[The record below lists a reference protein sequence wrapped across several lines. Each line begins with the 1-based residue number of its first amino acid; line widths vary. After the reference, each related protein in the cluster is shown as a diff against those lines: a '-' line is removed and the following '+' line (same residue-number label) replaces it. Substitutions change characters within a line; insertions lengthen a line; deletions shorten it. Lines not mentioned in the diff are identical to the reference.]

1 VRGISVLTFGSQW
14 DKLLTQ
20 KVRGLS
26 VEIKA
31 IRGFNDI
38 LPDEIG
44 KWQFAEETAR
54 EVFEGFGFSEIRI
67 PILERTELFSRGI
80 GEATDIV
87 EKEMYTFVDRS
98 GNSLTLRPEA
108 TASIARAYLEHQ
120 LYTFDP
126 VAKLYC
132 IGPMFRYERP
142 QKGRYR
148 QFYQIDAEV
157 FGVENPVVDA
167 EVIIMLIHFLKRVG
181 FENLELQINTLGDQT
196 CRPKYREE
204 LKRFLTSKSFQL
216 CEDCQR
222 RLQTNPMRIFDCK
235 ADTCQDAITNAPKV
249 SDFICSECQKHFD
262 LVKKYLETAG
272 LQYILNPRMVRGLD
286 YYTRTAFEVVSY
298 QLGSQ
303 NAVAGGGRYD
313 NLFQEIGGLEIPG
326 IGFAIGMERLVSLLP
341 RDKEFISY
349 PHLFVAALGQEPSK
363 EAYRIV
369 NQLHLEGIR
378 AELDYEGKS
387 LKSQM
392 RRADKLKARYVLI
405 LGEDELKRGKA
416 ALRNMETKSQEE
428 ISINN
433 IFTVLKDKVKELKG
447 KNRH

>member
-1 VRGISVLTFGSQW
+1 M
-14 DKLLTQ
+14 
-20 KVRGLS
+20 
-26 VEIKA
+26 EIKA

-44 KWQFAEETAR
+44 KWQFIEETAR

-67 PILERTELFSRGI
+67 PLLERTELFSRGI

-87 EKEMYTFVDRS
+87 EKEMYTFTDRS

-108 TASIARAYLEHQ
+108 TASMARAYLEHQ
-120 LYTFDP
+120 LYNFDSM
-126 VAKLYC
+126 AKLYC

-148 QFYQIDAEV
+148 QFYQIDVEV
-157 FGVENPVVDA
+157 FGVENPIVDA
-167 EVIIMLIHFLKRVG
+167 ELIVMLIHFLKSVG
-181 FENLELQINTLGDQT
+181 IEKLELQVNTLGDRT
-196 CRPKYREE
+196 CRPKYREG
-204 LKRFLTSKSFQL
+204 LKKYLEGKAFQL
-216 CEDCQR
+216 CEDCKR
-222 RLQTNPMRIFDCK
+222 RLETNPLRVLDCK
-235 ADTCQDAITNAPKV
+235 VDTCKQAIADAPKV
-249 SDFICSECQKHFD
+249 TDFICSECQKHFD
-262 LVKKYLETAG
+262 RVKEHLETAG
-272 LQYILNPRMVRGLD
+272 LTYVLNPRMVRGLD

-313 NLFQEIGGLEIPG
+313 NLFQEIGGKEIPG
-326 IGFAIGMERLVSLLP
+326 IGFAIGMERLISLLP
-341 RDKEFISY
+341 EGKEFVKY
-349 PHLFVAALGQEPSK
+349 PDLFIAALGEAPFN

-369 NQLHLEGIR
+369 NQLHLGGIR

-405 LGEDELKRGKA
+405 LGENELKQGKA
-416 ALRNMETKSQEE
+416 VLRNMETKSQEE
-428 ISINN
+428 IPMRDLAER
-433 IFTVLKDKVKELKG
+433 LKSRFLHD
-447 KNRH
+447 

>member
-1 VRGISVLTFGSQW
+1 M
-14 DKLLTQ
+14 
-20 KVRGLS
+20 
-26 VEIKA
+26 EIKA

-38 LPDEIG
+38 LPSEIG
-44 KWQFAEETAR
+44 KWKFVEETAR
-54 EVFEGFGFSEIRI
+54 EVFEGIGFSEIRI
-67 PILERTELFSRGI
+67 PIIERTELFSRGI

-87 EKEMYTFVDRS
+87 EKEMYTFTDRS

-108 TASIARAYLEHQ
+108 TASMARAYLEHQ
-120 LYTFDP
+120 IYSFDP

-157 FGVENPVVDA
+157 FGVENPMVDA
-167 EVIIMLIHFLKRVG
+167 EVILMLIHFLSRVG
-181 FENLELQINTLGDQT
+181 IEKLELQINSLGCRD
-196 CRPKYREE
+196 CRPRYREE
-204 LKRFLTSKSFQL
+204 LKHFLTKKSFQL

-222 RLQTNPMRIFDCK
+222 RLHTNPLRIFDCK
-235 ADTCQDAITNAPKV
+235 VETCQEAIAHAPQV
-249 SDFICSECQKHFD
+249 VDYICDECHKHFNK
-262 LVKKYLETAG
+262 VKEYLGMAG
-272 LQYILNPRMVRGLD
+272 LAFILNPRMVRGLD

-303 NAVAGGGRYD
+303 NAVTGGGRYD
-313 NLFQEIGGLEIPG
+313 NLFQEIGGLDVPG

-341 RDKEFISY
+341 KEKEFIQY
-349 PHLFVAALGQEPSK
+349 PSLFIAALGE
-363 EAYRIV
+363 ETYREVYRLV

-392 RRADKLKARYVLI
+392 RRADKLKAQYVLI
-405 LGEDELKRGKA
+405 MGEEELKRGKA
-416 ALRNMETKSQEE
+416 VLRNMGTKFQEE
-428 ISINN
+428 VPLQGLIDTLRKKI
-433 IFTVLKDKVKELKG
+433 L
-447 KNRH
+447 

>member
-1 VRGISVLTFGSQW
+1 M
-14 DKLLTQ
+14 
-20 KVRGLS
+20 
-26 VEIKA
+26 EIKA

-38 LPDEIG
+38 LPEEIG
-44 KWQFAEETAR
+44 KWQFVEDTAR

-67 PILERTELFSRGI
+67 PIIERTELFSRGI

-87 EKEMYTFVDRS
+87 EKEMYTFTDRS

-108 TASIARAYLEHQ
+108 TASMARAYLEHQ
-120 LYTFDP
+120 IYSFDP

-157 FGVENPVVDA
+157 FGVENPMVDA
-167 EVIIMLIHFLKRVG
+167 EVILMLIHFLKRVG
-181 FENLELQINTLGDQT
+181 LEKLELQINSLGCRV
-196 CRPKYREE
+196 CRPRYREE
-204 LKRFLTSKSFQL
+204 LKNFLAKRSFRL

-222 RLQTNPMRIFDCK
+222 RLHTNPLRIFDCK
-235 ADTCQDAITNAPKV
+235 VETCQEAIVDAPQVI
-249 SDFICSECQKHFD
+249 DYICDECQRHFD
-262 LVKKYLETAG
+262 QVKEYLEMAG
-272 LQYILNPRMVRGLD
+272 LEYILNPRMVRGLD

-298 QLGSQ
+298 SLGSQ
-303 NAVAGGGRYD
+303 NAVTGGGRYD
-313 NLFQEIGGLEIPG
+313 NLFQEIGGLDVPG

-341 RDKEFISY
+341 KEKGFIRY
-349 PHLFVAALGQEPSK
+349 PHLFIATLGEETYK
-363 EAYRIV
+363 EAYRLV
-369 NQLHLEGIR
+369 NQLHLQGIR

-405 LGEDELKRGKA
+405 LGEEELKRGRA
-416 ALRNMETKSQEE
+416 VLRNMETKSQEE
-428 ISINN
+428 IPLQGLVD
-433 IFTVLKDKVKELKG
+433 TLG
-447 KNRH
+447 KKILLL

>member
-1 VRGISVLTFGSQW
+1 M
-14 DKLLTQ
+14 
-20 KVRGLS
+20 
-26 VEIKA
+26 EIKA

-44 KWQFAEETAR
+44 KVQFVEETAR

-87 EKEMYTFVDRS
+87 EKEMYTFTDRS

-108 TASIARAYLEHQ
+108 TASMARAYLEHQ
-120 LYTFDP
+120 LYNIDSM
-126 VAKLYC
+126 AKLYC

-167 EVIIMLIHFLKRVG
+167 ELIVMLMHFLKTVG
-181 FENLELQINTLGDQT
+181 LEKLELQVNTLGDRA
-196 CRPKYREE
+196 CRPKYREG
-204 LKRFLTSKSFQL
+204 LKKYLEGKAFQL
-216 CEDCQR
+216 CEDCKR
-222 RLQTNPMRIFDCK
+222 RLETNPLRVLDCK
-235 ADTCQDAITNAPKV
+235 VETCKQAIADAPKV
-249 SDFICSECQKHFD
+249 TDFICSECQKHFD
-262 LVKKYLETAG
+262 TVREHLETAG
-272 LQYILNPRMVRGLD
+272 LTTILNPRMVRGLD

-313 NLFQEIGGLEIPG
+313 NLFQEIGGKEIPG
-326 IGFAIGMERLVSLLP
+326 IGFAIGMERLISLLP
-341 RDKEFISY
+341 EGKEFVKY
-349 PHLFVAALGQEPSK
+349 PDLFIATLGEAPFK

-392 RRADKLKARYVLI
+392 RRADKLKARYTLI
-405 LGEDELKRGKA
+405 LGEEELKRGKA
-416 ALRNMETKSQEE
+416 VLRNMGTKSQEE
-428 ISINN
+428 IPMADGFLN
-433 IFTVLKDKVKELKG
+433 ILKDKIS
-447 KNRH
+447 RD

>member
-1 VRGISVLTFGSQW
+1 M
-14 DKLLTQ
+14 
-20 KVRGLS
+20 
-26 VEIKA
+26 EIKA

-44 KWQFAEETAR
+44 KWQFVEEIAR
-54 EVFEGFGFSEIRI
+54 EIFEGFGFSEIRI

-87 EKEMYTFVDRS
+87 EKEMYTFTDRS

-108 TASIARAYLEHQ
+108 TASMARAYLEHQ

-157 FGVENPVVDA
+157 FGVENPMVDA
-167 EVIIMLIHFLKRVG
+167 EVIVMLVRFLRRVG
-181 FENLELQINTLGDQT
+181 LEKLELQLNTLGDRN
-196 CRPKYREE
+196 CRPRYREE
-204 LKRFLTSKSFQL
+204 LKRFLMNKSFQL

-222 RLQTNPMRIFDCK
+222 RLQTNPLRIFDCK
-235 ADTCQDAITNAPKV
+235 VETCQEAIADAPKV
-249 SDFICSECQKHFD
+249 SDFVCSECQKHFD
-262 LVKKYLETAG
+262 KVKEYLEMAG
-272 LQYILNPRMVRGLD
+272 LEYILNPRMVRGLD

-303 NAVAGGGRYD
+303 NAVTGGGRYD

-326 IGFAIGMERLVSLLP
+326 IGFAVGMERLVSLLP
-341 RDKEFISY
+341 KDKEFISY
-349 PHLFVAALGQEPSK
+349 PHLFIAALGEEPFK
-363 EAYRIV
+363 EAYRII
-369 NQLHLEGIR
+369 NQLHLDGIR

-428 ISINN
+428 ISIDKLLE
-433 IFTVLKDKVKELKG
+433 ILKSKIL
-447 KNRH
+447 

>member
-1 VRGISVLTFGSQW
+1 M
-14 DKLLTQ
+14 
-20 KVRGLS
+20 
-26 VEIKA
+26 EIKA

-44 KWQFAEETAR
+44 KWQFVEKTAR

-67 PILERTELFSRGI
+67 PILERTELFSHGI

-87 EKEMYTFVDRS
+87 EKEMYTFTDRS

-108 TASIARAYLEHQ
+108 TASMARAYLEHQ
-120 LYTFDP
+120 LHTFDP

-157 FGVENPVVDA
+157 FGVENPMVDA
-167 EVIIMLIHFLKRVG
+167 EFIVMLIDFLERVG
-181 FENLELQINTLGDQT
+181 LEKLELHINSLGCRA
-196 CRPKYREE
+196 CRPRYREE
-204 LKRFLTSKSFQL
+204 LKKFLTEKAFQL

-222 RLQTNPMRIFDCK
+222 RLETNPLRIFDCK
-235 ADTCQDAITNAPKV
+235 VETCQGAILNAPKV
-249 SDFICSECQKHFD
+249 SDFICGECQKHFGK
-262 LVKKYLETAG
+262 VREYLEIAG
-272 LQYILNPRMVRGLD
+272 LTYILNPRMVRGLD

-303 NAVAGGGRYD
+303 NAVTGGGGYAH
-313 NLFQEIGGLEIPG
+313 LFMEIGDLDVPG
-326 IGFAIGMERLVSLLP
+326 IGFAIGMERLISLLP
-341 RDKEFISY
+341 KDKEFIQT
-349 PHLFVAALGQEPSK
+349 PHLFIAALGEKTYK
-363 EAYRIV
+363 EAYQLV
-369 NQLHLEGIR
+369 NQLHLKGIR
-378 AELDYEGKS
+378 AELDYERKT

-405 LGEDELKRGKA
+405 LGEEELKKGRA
-416 ALRNMETKSQEE
+416 VLRNMKTKSQEE
-428 ISINN
+428 IPMQGIVDTLKSK
-433 IFTVLKDKVKELKG
+433 VLHD
-447 KNRH
+447 

>member
-1 VRGISVLTFGSQW
+1 VG
-14 DKLLTQ
+14 
-20 KVRGLS
+20 
-26 VEIKA
+26 IKA

-44 KWQFAEETAR
+44 KWQYVEETAR
-54 EVFEGFGFSEIRI
+54 KVFEGFGFSEIRI
-67 PILERTELFSRGI
+67 PIMERTELFSRGI

-87 EKEMYTFVDRS
+87 EKEMYTFTDRS

-108 TASIARAYLEHQ
+108 TASLARAYLEHQ

-126 VAKLYC
+126 MAKLYC
-132 IGPMFRYERP
+132 FGPMFRYERP

-157 FGVENPVVDA
+157 FGVESPIVDA
-167 EVIIMLIHFLKRVG
+167 EVIVMLIHFLERVG
-181 FENLELQINTLGDQT
+181 LEKLELQINSLGCRA
-196 CRPKYREE
+196 CRPRYRDE
-204 LKRFLTSKSFQL
+204 LKNFLTSKSFQL

-222 RLQTNPMRIFDCK
+222 RLETNPLRIFDCK
-235 ADTCQDAITNAPKV
+235 VETCQEAIANAPRV
-249 SDFICSECQKHFD
+249 SDFICPECQKHFD
-262 LVKKYLETAG
+262 KVKEYLETAG
-272 LQYILNPRMVRGLD
+272 LTYILNHRMVRGLD
-286 YYTRTAFEVVSY
+286 YYTRTAFEAVSY

-313 NLFQEIGGLEIPG
+313 NLFQEIGGLDVPG
-326 IGFAIGMERLVSLLP
+326 IGFAVGMERLISLLP
-341 RDKEFISY
+341 KEKEFTQY
-349 PHLFVAALGQEPSK
+349 PHLFIAVLGKETCK
-363 EAYRIV
+363 EAYRLA
-369 NQLHLEGIR
+369 NQLHLERIR

-416 ALRNMETKSQEE
+416 VLRNMKTKSQEE
-428 ISINN
+428 IAISDLLN
-433 IFTVLKDKVKELKG
+433 IIKKKVVSEAEG
-447 KNRH
+447 HNP

>member
-1 VRGISVLTFGSQW
+1 M
-14 DKLLTQ
+14 
-20 KVRGLS
+20 
-26 VEIKA
+26 EIKA

-44 KWQFAEETAR
+44 KWQFVEKTAR

-87 EKEMYTFVDRS
+87 EKEMYTFTDRS

-108 TASIARAYLEHQ
+108 TASMARAYLEHQ
-120 LYTFDP
+120 IYNFDP

-157 FGVENPVVDA
+157 FGVENPMVDA
-167 EVIIMLIHFLKRVG
+167 EVIVMLIHFLKRVG
-181 FENLELQINTLGDQT
+181 LEKLELQINSLGCRV
-196 CRPKYREE
+196 CRPRYREE
-204 LKRFLTSKSFQL
+204 LQNFLTRKSFQL

-222 RLQTNPMRIFDCK
+222 RLQFNPLRIFDCK
-235 ADTCQDAITNAPKV
+235 VETCQGAIADAPKV
-249 SDFICSECQKHFD
+249 SDFVCQDCQKHFD
-262 LVKKYLETAG
+262 KVKEYLEMAG
-272 LQYILNPRMVRGLD
+272 LAYILNPRMVRGLD

-298 QLGSQ
+298 SLGSQ
-303 NAVAGGGRYD
+303 NAVIGGGRYD
-313 NLFQEIGGLEIPG
+313 NLFQEMGGPDIPG
-326 IGFAIGMERLVSLLP
+326 IGFAVGMERLVSLLAK
-341 RDKEFISY
+341 DKEFIQY
-349 PHLFVAALGQEPSK
+349 PHLFIAALGGGTLK
-363 EAYRIV
+363 EAYQII

-378 AELDYEGKS
+378 TELDYERKS

-392 RRADKLKARYVLI
+392 RRADKLKARFVLI
-405 LGEDELKRGKA
+405 LGENELKQGKA
-416 ALRNMETKSQEE
+416 VLRNMETKSQEE
-428 ISINN
+428 IPISSLLN
-433 IFTVLKDKVKELKG
+433 ILKEKVKREAEG
-447 KNRH
+447 ARG

>member
-1 VRGISVLTFGSQW
+1 M
-14 DKLLTQ
+14 
-20 KVRGLS
+20 
-26 VEIKA
+26 EIKA
-31 IRGFNDI
+31 VRGFNDI
-38 LPDEIG
+38 LPNDIG
-44 KWQFAEETAR
+44 KWQFVEKTAQ

-67 PILERTELFSRGI
+67 PILERTELFYRGI

-87 EKEMYTFVDRS
+87 EKEMYTFTDKS

-108 TASIARAYLEHQ
+108 TASMARAYLEHQ
-120 LYTFDP
+120 LYSFDP

-157 FGVENPVVDA
+157 FGVENPMVDA
-167 EVIIMLIHFLKRVG
+167 EVIVMLIDFLKRVG
-181 FENLELQINTLGDQT
+181 LERLELQINSLGCRD
-196 CRPKYREE
+196 CRPRYREE
-204 LKRFLTSKSFQL
+204 LKQFLAKKAFQL

-222 RLQTNPMRIFDCK
+222 RLQMNPLRIFDCK
-235 ADTCQDAITNAPKV
+235 VETCQKAISDAPKV
-249 SDFICSECQKHFD
+249 SDFICSGCQKHFD
-262 LVKKYLETAG
+262 KVKEHLEMAE
-272 LQYILNPRMVRGLD
+272 LIYILNPRMVRGLD

-303 NAVAGGGRYD
+303 NAVTGGGRYD
-313 NLFQEIGGLEIPG
+313 NLFQEIGGLDIPG

-341 RDKEFISY
+341 KDRDFIQT
-349 PHLFVAALGQEPSK
+349 PHLFIAALGE
-363 EAYRIV
+363 EALAQAYPII
-369 NQLHLEGIR
+369 NGLHLSGIR

-392 RRADKLKARYVLI
+392 RRADKLKAQYVLI

-416 ALRNMETKSQEE
+416 VLRNMKTKSQEE
-428 ISINN
+428 IPIPDLVN
-433 IFTVLKDKVKELKG
+433 ILKEKVRRQE
-447 KNRH
+447 

>member
-1 VRGISVLTFGSQW
+1 LTFRDEW
-14 DKLLTQ
+14 DKLSKNEIGILWQ
-20 KVRGLS
+20 RKFS

-38 LPDEIG
+38 LPNEIG
-44 KWQFAEETAR
+44 KWHFVEETVR
-54 EVFEGFGFSEIRI
+54 KVFEGFGFSEIRI
-67 PILERTELFSRGI
+67 PVLERTELFSRGI

-87 EKEMYTFVDRS
+87 EKEMYTFTDRS

-108 TASIARAYLEHQ
+108 TASMARAYLEHQ

-157 FGVENPVVDA
+157 FGVENPMVDA
-167 EVIIMLIHFLKRVG
+167 EVIVMLIDFLKRVG
-181 FENLELQINTLGDQT
+181 LEKLELQINSLGCRA
-196 CRPKYREE
+196 CRPRYREE
-204 LKRFLTSKSFQL
+204 LKKFLARKAFQL

-222 RLQTNPMRIFDCK
+222 RIETNPLRIFDCK
-235 ADTCQDAITNAPKV
+235 VETCQEAIVNAPKV
-249 SDFICSECQKHFD
+249 SDFICPECQKHFD
-262 LVKKYLETAG
+262 KVKEYLGTAG
-272 LQYILNPRMVRGLD
+272 LTYILNPRMVRGLD

-303 NAVAGGGRYD
+303 NAVTGGGRYD
-313 NLFQEIGGLEIPG
+313 NLFQEIGGLDIPG

-341 RDKEFISY
+341 KDREFVQT
-349 PHLFVAALGQEPSK
+349 PDLFIATLGEGSLQ
-363 EAYRIV
+363 EAYQII
-369 NQLHLEGIR
+369 NQLHLQGIR

-392 RRADKLKARYVLI
+392 RRADKLKAQYVLI
-405 LGEDELKRGKA
+405 LGEEELRKGKA
-416 ALRNMETKSQEE
+416 VLRNMESKSQEE
-428 ISINN
+428 IPIPDLVN
-433 IFTVLKDKVKELKG
+433 ILKEKVRGQE
-447 KNRH
+447 

>member
-1 VRGISVLTFGSQW
+1 
-14 DKLLTQ
+14 
-20 KVRGLS
+20 

-38 LPDEIG
+38 LPSEIG
-44 KWQFAEETAR
+44 RWQFVEETAR

-67 PILERTELFSRGI
+67 PIIERTELFSRGI

-87 EKEMYTFVDRS
+87 EKEMYTFTDRS

-108 TASIARAYLEHQ
+108 TASMARAYLEHQ
-120 LYTFDP
+120 IYSFDP

-157 FGVENPVVDA
+157 FGVENPMVDA
-167 EVIIMLIHFLKRVG
+167 EVILMLIHFLSRVG
-181 FENLELQINTLGDQT
+181 LEKLELQINSLGCRD
-196 CRPKYREE
+196 CRPQYREE
-204 LKRFLTSKSFQL
+204 LKHFLTKKSFQL

-222 RLQTNPMRIFDCK
+222 RLHTNPLRIFDCK
-235 ADTCQDAITNAPKV
+235 VETCQEAIADAPQVIH
-249 SDFICSECQKHFD
+249 FICDECQKHFGK
-262 LVKKYLETAG
+262 VKEYLEMAG
-272 LQYILNPRMVRGLD
+272 LAFILNPRMVRGLD

-303 NAVAGGGRYD
+303 NAVTGGGRYD
-313 NLFQEIGGLEIPG
+313 NLFQEIGGLDVPG

-341 RDKEFISY
+341 KEKEFVQY
-349 PHLFVAALGQEPSK
+349 PSLFIAALGEETYR
-363 EAYRIV
+363 EAYRLV

-392 RRADKLKARYVLI
+392 RRADKLKAQYVLI
-405 LGEDELKRGKA
+405 MGEEELKRGKA
-416 ALRNMETKSQEE
+416 VLRNMGTKFQEE
-428 ISINN
+428 VPLQGLIDTLRKKI
-433 IFTVLKDKVKELKG
+433 L
-447 KNRH
+447 

>member
-1 VRGISVLTFGSQW
+1 M
-14 DKLLTQ
+14 
-20 KVRGLS
+20 
-26 VEIKA
+26 EIKA

-44 KWQFAEETAR
+44 KWQFVEKVAR

-87 EKEMYTFVDRS
+87 EKEMYTFTDRS

-108 TASIARAYLEHQ
+108 TASMARAYLEHQ
-120 LYTFDP
+120 IYTFDP

-132 IGPMFRYERP
+132 VGPMFRYERP

-157 FGVENPVVDA
+157 FGVENPMVDA

-181 FENLELQINTLGDQT
+181 LEKLELQINSLGCRA
-196 CRPKYREE
+196 CRPRYREE
-204 LKRFLTSKSFQL
+204 LKEFLIKKSFQL

-222 RLQTNPMRIFDCK
+222 RLQTNPLRIFDCK
-235 ADTCQDAITNAPKV
+235 VETCQGAIADAPKV
-249 SDFICSECQKHFD
+249 SDFICPDCQKHFD
-262 LVKKYLETAG
+262 KVKEYLEMAG
-272 LQYILNPRMVRGLD
+272 LTYILNPRMVRGLD

-303 NAVAGGGRYD
+303 NAVTGGGRYD
-313 NLFQEIGGLEIPG
+313 NLFRDMGGPDIPG
-326 IGFAIGMERLVSLLP
+326 IGFAIGIERLVSLLP
-341 RDKEFISY
+341 KEKEFIQY
-349 PHLFVAALGQEPSK
+349 PHLFIAALGGETLK
-363 EAYRIV
+363 EAYQII

-392 RRADKLKARYVLI
+392 RRADKFKARYVLI
-405 LGEDELKRGKA
+405 LGENELKQGKA
-416 ALRNMETKSQEE
+416 VLRNMETKSQEE
-428 ISINN
+428 IPISSLLN
-433 IFTVLKDKVKELKG
+433 ILKEKVKREAEG
-447 KNRH
+447 ARG